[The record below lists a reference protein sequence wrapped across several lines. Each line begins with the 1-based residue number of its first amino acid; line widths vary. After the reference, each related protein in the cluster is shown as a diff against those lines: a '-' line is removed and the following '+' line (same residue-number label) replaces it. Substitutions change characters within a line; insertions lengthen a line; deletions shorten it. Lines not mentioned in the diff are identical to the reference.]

1 MEPKNEQIGQ
11 NNPGNATDDWE
22 NVAEN
27 GHNDVE
33 PVHAAPPAPMAV
45 PESEKVSL
53 SAEAPADTDEETVP
67 DEVGAEAPDEE
78 TVPTAGATKA
88 EDAPEEVMDEV
99 AEAAAEEKD
108 AAIGSQAMKIN
119 LGTPADAPENT
130 DGDTAEQVET
140 EGQDEPD
147 EDYPR
152 MEIKPY
158 IEKGL
163 REGRLQKVKAEKFG
177 RILAERGTVGQEVIS
192 WSVNP
197 DGTEN
202 DEKRAKIESSDS
214 EWIFTKADDDGEPI
228 VDANGHKNQ
237 WIAKDRVLNDKYEED
252 PEHPGVYKPKGQ
264 AQIFVETDRPMTLVQ
279 WGEEMKMPAGSM
291 INVTNPDDMYGV
303 NPRDFEDTYRI
314 VGKIE
319 EAETDEEELAASET
333 AAAASAAETDEDG
346 EVEKTPEKAVE
357 TDETPTEVEKNAEK
371 TEMSMEDKLAAH
383 WQVVDRRAME
393 GEGIERDIY
402 GERVDNT
409 SEVIYLDELEQ
420 YSQEQEALRLEQQES
435 ERRENLHES
444 LVKAPRTRDLTPEER
459 DFFYEVYG
467 VWPD

>member
-11 NNPGNATDDWE
+11 NNPGNATGEW
-22 NVAEN
+22 
-27 GHNDVE
+27 NDMAGSGNDRVE

-53 SAEAPADTDEETVP
+53 SAEAPAAVEDTVSGETTP
-67 DEVGAEAPDEE
+67 AVGAMVEE
-78 TVPTAGATKA
+78 
-88 EDAPEEVMDEV
+88 APEEAIDEA

-108 AAIGSQAMKIN
+108 AEIGAQAMKIN
-119 LGTPADAPENT
+119 IETPASAPADT

-152 MEIKPY
+152 VDAKTYVE
-158 IEKGL
+158 EGL
-163 REGRLQKVKAEKFG
+163 RDGRLQKVKAAKFG

-192 WSVNP
+192 WSVNA

-202 DEKRAKIESSDS
+202 DEKRAKIESSED
-214 EWIFTKADDDGEPI
+214 EWIFTKADDNGEPV
-228 VDANGHKNQ
+228 VDENGHLNQ
-237 WIAKDRVLNDKYEED
+237 WIAKNKVLDDKYEAD
-252 PEHPGVYKPKGQ
+252 PEHPGAYKPKGQ
-264 AQIFVETDRPMTLVQ
+264 AQDFVKTDQPMTLVQ
-279 WGEEMKMPAGSM
+279 WGEEYKLPEGSM
-291 INVTNPDDMYGV
+291 INVTDPEKPYGI
-303 NPRDFEDTYRI
+303 NPRDFADTYRI
-314 VGKIE
+314 IDEAEDAEKTPATEKAETAAEAE
-319 EAETDEEELAASET
+319 EAETTSAEAEEAPAKEA
-333 AAAASAAETDEDG
+333 AAET
-346 EVEKTPEKAVE
+346 EKS
-357 TDETPTEVEKNAEK
+357 AEK

-409 SEVIYLDELEQ
+409 NEVIYVDELEQ